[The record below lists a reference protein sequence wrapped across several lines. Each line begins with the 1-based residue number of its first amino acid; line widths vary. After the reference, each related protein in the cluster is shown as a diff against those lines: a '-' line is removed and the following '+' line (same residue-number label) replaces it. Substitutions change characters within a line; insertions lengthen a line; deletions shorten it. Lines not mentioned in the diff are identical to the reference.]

1 MFLLAQWHLAGE
13 CCLWDP
19 ASLSRAF
26 GDDGEHRDLPERW
39 EALMPPSPARSGE
52 GLHFPG
58 LDTEL
63 SGPQTSPPSAAVPL
77 AFMHIKSM
85 SLSSEITHRRRN

>member
-1 MFLLAQWHLAGE
+1 MFLRSQWHLAGE
-13 CCLWDP
+13 CCLCEP
-19 ASLSRAF
+19 AALSKVF
-26 GDDGEHRDLPERW
+26 DDEGEHRDCPERW
-39 EALMPPSPARSGE
+39 EALMPLRPARSGE

-58 LDTEL
+58 LGTEL
-63 SGPQTSPPSAAVPL
+63 PGSQTSPSSAAVPL